1 MDWGQV
7 VKAGM
12 NNGDGNGKKRHKPA
26 FGENTGW
33 TGQLGRKS
41 RAWESAC
48 TWGELAMTPAQ
59 QETCRGAACG
69 GRCLGIF
76 CHPSHLRVRDSG
88 NAWGLTVLSP
98 GKVLW
103 AQGSAS

>member
-1 MDWGQV
+1 MDRGQV

-26 FGENTGW
+26 FGENTDW
-33 TGQLGRKS
+33 TGPLGRKS

-59 QETCRGAACG
+59 QERRAEERPVGEGAWESFV
-69 GRCLGIF
+69 I
-76 CHPSHLRVRDSG
+76 HPTSE
-88 NAWGLTVLSP
+88 
-98 GKVLW
+98 
-103 AQGSAS
+103 